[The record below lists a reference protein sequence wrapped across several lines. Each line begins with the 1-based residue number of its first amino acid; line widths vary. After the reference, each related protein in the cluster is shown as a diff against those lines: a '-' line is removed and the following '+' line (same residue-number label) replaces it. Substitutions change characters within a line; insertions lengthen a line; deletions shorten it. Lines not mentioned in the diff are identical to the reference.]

1 MTPQL
6 DELANQMERRWGVD
20 RLPRLV
26 TPETAARF
34 QHWADKL
41 NAAIE
46 AGADN
51 VTELAGIVERG
62 WRAMDQ
68 EATARG
74 SFPLPPACYSV
85 DLRPQGLGIV
95 EIADDQTHATA
106 LIWQAKAE
114 GRTVAVWT
122 LAEVATVLALHGVA
136 HKAKEVFPG
145 ALVTALPAEHRPGKR
160 RADDLNDEI
169 PFPNPDAGQA
179 A

>member
-6 DELANQMERRWGVD
+6 DETAHALEMKWGVD

-34 QHWADKL
+34 GYYRDKL

-51 VTELAGIVERG
+51 VAELAGIVERG
-62 WRAMDQ
+62 WLAMDK

-74 SFPLPPACYSV
+74 CFPLPPACFSV
-85 DLRPQGLGIV
+85 KVDDHIV
-95 EIADDQTHATA
+95 EIAQDQAHATA
-106 LIWQAKAE
+106 LIWWAKNE

-122 LAEVATVLALHGVA
+122 LEEVATVLRLYGIA
-136 HKAKEVFPG
+136 HAAKEVWPG
-145 ALVTALPAEHRPGKR
+145 ARVTTPPAEMRQGKR
-160 RADDLNDEI
+160 RADDLDDPI
-169 PFPNPDAGQA
+169 PFPNEQPEEA

>member
-1 MTPQL
+1 MTPHL
-6 DELANQMERRWGVD
+6 DETAATLERKWGVD

-34 QHWADKL
+34 NHWRDKL
-41 NAAIE
+41 NAALE

-51 VTELAGIVERG
+51 VAELAGIVERG
-62 WRAMDQ
+62 WRAMDA

-74 SFPLPPACYSV
+74 CFPLPPACYSIEV
-85 DLRPQGLGIV
+85 DGHIV
-95 EIADDQTHATA
+95 EIAQDQTHATA
-106 LIWQAKAE
+106 LIWIARNE

-122 LAEVATVLALHGVA
+122 LEEVATVLALHGIT

-145 ALVTALPAEHRPGKR
+145 ALVSVAPAEVRPGKR
-160 RADDLNDEI
+160 RMDVADEI
-169 PFPNPDAGQA
+169 PFPNPDAGEA

>member
-6 DELANQMERRWGVD
+6 DELAHSLEMKWGAD

-26 TPETAARF
+26 KPETAARF

-51 VTELAGIVERG
+51 VAELAGIVERG
-62 WRAMDQ
+62 WRAMDK
-68 EATARG
+68 EATEWGCA
-74 SFPLPPACYSV
+74 PMPPACFSV
-85 DLRPQGLGIV
+85 KVDGHII
-95 EIADDQTHATA
+95 EIAQDQPHATA
-106 LIWQAKAE
+106 LMWWAKNE

-122 LAEVATVLALHGVA
+122 LEEVATVLRLHGVA
-136 HKAKEVFPG
+136 HQAKEVWPG
-145 ALVTALPAEHRPGKR
+145 ALVTALPAPMREGKR
-160 RADDLNDEI
+160 RMDVADEI
-169 PFPNPDAGQA
+169 PFPNPDAEDA

>member
-6 DELANQMERRWGVD
+6 DELAHQMEMRWGAD

-51 VTELAGIVERG
+51 VAELAGIVERG
-62 WRAMDQ
+62 WRAMDA

-74 SFPLPPACYSV
+74 CFPLPPACFSV
-85 DLRPQGLGIV
+85 KVDGHIV
-95 EIADDQTHATA
+95 EIAQDQAHATA
-106 LIWQAKAE
+106 LIWQAKNE
-114 GRTVAVWT
+114 GRTVAVWA
-122 LAEVATVLALHGVA
+122 LEEVATVLRLHGVA
-136 HKAKEVFPG
+136 HQAKEIWPG
-145 ALVTALPAEHRPGKR
+145 ALVTALPAPMREGKR
-160 RADDLNDEI
+160 RMDVADEI
-169 PFPNPDAGQA
+169 PFPNPDAEDA

>member
-6 DELANQMERRWGVD
+6 DETAHALETKWGVD

-51 VTELAGIVERG
+51 VAELAGIVERG
-62 WRAMDQ
+62 WKAMDA

-74 SFPLPPACYSV
+74 CSPLPPACYSIRC
-85 DLRPQGLGIV
+85 DDHIV
-95 EIADDQTHATA
+95 EIAIDQDHATA
-106 LIWQAKAE
+106 LLWWAKNE

-122 LAEVATVLALHGVA
+122 LQEVATVLRLHGVA

-145 ALVTALPAEHRPGKR
+145 ALVTAMPAEHRPGKR
-160 RADDLNDEI
+160 RADDLGDEI
-169 PFPNPDAGQA
+169 PFPNPESPDA
-179 A
+179 